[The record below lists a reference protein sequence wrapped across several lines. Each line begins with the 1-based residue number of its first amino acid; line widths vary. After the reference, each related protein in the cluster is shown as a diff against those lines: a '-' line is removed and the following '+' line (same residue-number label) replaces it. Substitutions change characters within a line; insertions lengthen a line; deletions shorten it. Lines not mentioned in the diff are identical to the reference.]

1 MRVVLPAECWT
12 RLGADSNTGLDIHGW
27 CLDCRYI
34 LRNMLELSDGLLSQQ
49 QPSIAGIQI
58 FQFVDYHRILWSFAP
73 SVFRT
78 EMTHE
83 HISLD

>member
-12 RLGADSNTGLDIHGW
+12 RLGADRTQGW
-27 CLDCRYI
+27 SLDCRYI